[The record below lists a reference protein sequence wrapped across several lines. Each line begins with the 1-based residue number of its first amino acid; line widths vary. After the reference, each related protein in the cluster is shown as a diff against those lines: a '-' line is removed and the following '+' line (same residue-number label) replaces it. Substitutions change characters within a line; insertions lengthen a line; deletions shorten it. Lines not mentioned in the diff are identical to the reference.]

1 MWEESGRKREGEKR
15 ERAARRRHHVTSAE
29 HSSLL
34 GKAIQ
39 SEMRRSAR
47 AVSLTAS
54 SALLCADG
62 PCWNGKYEA
71 QANAAFVTLSWASFR
86 EESLCMASF
95 RLRLFPGLWN
105 VPPAVE
111 SELLP
116 GR

>member
-1 MWEESGRKREGEKR
+1 
-15 ERAARRRHHVTSAE
+15 
-29 HSSLL
+29 
-34 GKAIQ
+34 
-39 SEMRRSAR
+39 MRRSAR

-54 SALLCADG
+54 SALLRADG

-105 VPPAVE
+105 VAPAVE